1 LRPDGRRGAFS
12 STCGKLA
19 KCADAVH
26 DPLMEQLRSFVSVIC
41 IGAAAVFGIFV
52 SPVMAGQ
59 DCECLGNGK
68 RIKEG
73 GVICL
78 QIGSST
84 TLSGALR
91 TQSQQYQLEEDFR
104 RLPGVGSITRADV
117 TVAGCKGCPEKGLTR
132 QKPKVFK
139 YGDAKL
145 KIGPDGQDREHSC
158 LLLP

>member
-1 LRPDGRRGAFS
+1 
-12 STCGKLA
+12 
-19 KCADAVH
+19 
-26 DPLMEQLRSFVSVIC
+26 MNRSWTQRLPSN
-41 IGAAAVFGIFV
+41 IGHLSAAAFFAA

-91 TQSQQYQLEEDFR
+91 AQSQQHQLEEDRR
-104 RLPGVGSITRADV
+104 RLPGFGSFTGADV
-117 TVAGCKGCPEKGLTR
+117 SVAGWIGCPEKRL
-132 QKPKVFK
+132 
-139 YGDAKL
+139 
-145 KIGPDGQDREHSC
+145 IGQPPAIDTVIIVNLWSTE
-158 LLLP
+158 